1 MFIFSAT
8 TKEKTIMK
16 VTNLTKHSLIIENT
30 YFWILQGNCTNK
42 QLNNVHYINNERY
55 VSKHCTK

>member
-30 YFWILQGNCTNK
+30 YF
-42 QLNNVHYINNERY
+42 
-55 VSKHCTK
+55 